1 MEFLSW
7 LIREYAKGFY
17 SLRLAVLGTL
27 SPVSPSPYQGEGAVF
42 FLSGASPLLYTP
54 SLGHR
59 ESQREALLRLY
70 APPWGTGIK
79 GEFKRGEASLQKPP
93 PFIKGD

>member
-27 SPVSPSPYQGEGAVF
+27 SPVSPSPYQGEGD
-42 FLSGASPLLYTP
+42 
-54 SLGHR
+54 
-59 ESQREALLRLY
+59 
-70 APPWGTGIK
+70 GI
-79 GEFKRGEASLQKPP
+79 FSKRGFAPSKRGFAPLIYPIFRAQGESKRSSAPLIRPAL
-93 PFIKGD
+93 GDGNKRRLRGI